1 MNRTPISFTGKSKMH
16 LTSFARFFLFVL
28 ILLITLP
35 LVAFA
40 STGKTADA
48 LTELALVIAF
58 GAVPTVTAAAAA
70 EKWAR
75 RAAGAT
81 PDYTSGVQN
90 PSVDWATATKSSED
104 NYKTAVVAAASAGRF
119 GKGVQKAG
127 SSKWQQ
133 GAIVKGSARWAPGIQ
148 ASEASYQQGI
158 GEVLSTVASLNLPP
172 RRVKGDP
179 SNLQRVAMVANA
191 LHQKAI
197 QNK

>member
-1 MNRTPISFTGKSKMH
+1 M
-16 LTSFARFFLFVL
+16 
-28 ILLITLP
+28 
-35 LVAFA
+35 
-40 STGKTADA
+40 
-48 LTELALVIAF
+48 
-58 GAVPTVTAAAAA
+58 AVPTVSAQAAA

-81 PDYTSGVQN
+81 PDYTAGVQS
-90 PSVDWATATKSSED
+90 PSTSWSQATKAAED
-104 NYKTAVVAAASAGRF
+104 NYKTATTAAMAKGSF

-127 SSKWQQ
+127 DSKWQQ
-133 GAIVKGSARWAPGIQ
+133 GAVVKGSARWAPGIQ
-148 ASEASYQQGI
+148 ASEQAYQQGI

-197 QNK
+197 SKG